1 MNAHTEA
8 AAAGT
13 AAGPLDDWLHDRAR
27 ERDELGLRRELRPMR
42 GPCVDLAS
50 NDYLGL
56 SRDPRVMA
64 ATHGALDE
72 SGFDLGDRVDQSD
85 VGRDVDDLQLR

>member
-56 SRDPRVMA
+56 SRDPRVVA
-64 ATHGALDE
+64 AAHRALD
-72 SGFDLGDRVDQSD
+72 GYTGVAARH
-85 VGRDVDDLQLR
+85 GHIARARGA

>member
-42 GPCVDLAS
+42 GPCVDPVS
-50 NDYLGL
+50 Y
-56 SRDPRVMA
+56 
-64 ATHGALDE
+64 THLTLPTKA
-72 SGFDLGDRVDQSD
+72 
-85 VGRDVDDLQLR
+85 